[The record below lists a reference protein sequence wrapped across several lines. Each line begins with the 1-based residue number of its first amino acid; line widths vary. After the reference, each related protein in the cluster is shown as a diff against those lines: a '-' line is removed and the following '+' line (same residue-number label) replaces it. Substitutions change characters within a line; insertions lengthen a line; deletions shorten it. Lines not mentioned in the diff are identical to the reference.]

1 MLAYALPKANET
13 HKAKCK
19 MQNGRNSLV
28 NASKPKQSAPHVW
41 TDAKASSAAKAI
53 VRYRSR

>member
-1 MLAYALPKANET
+1 MLAYALPKANKT

-28 NASKPKQSAPHVW
+28 NASKPKR
-41 TDAKASSAAKAI
+41 AAR
-53 VRYRSR
+53 VDGR